1 MLAWIVGAVMS
12 LVFLSGITGMIPEP
26 AHSIEHHTA
35 DNASESDEWQEYHAL
50 AYSEYVDTFT
60 ALYEG
65 LEVRWAKNGRLMIRN
80 GDSGPYKFVKR
91 AA

>member
-12 LVFLSGITGMIPEP
+12 LVFLSGISGMLPEP

-35 DNASESDEWQEYHAL
+35 DNASEDGEWQEIHAI
-50 AYSEYVDTFT
+50 AYSEYAEAFT

-65 LEVRWAKNGRLMIRN
+65 YETRWAKNGRLMLRN

-91 AA
+91 AV